1 MSCLNQSAPTF
12 DDTLRVNRAGVEFC
26 LLGSKK
32 IQKVEDATF
41 RCGLG
46 NNKIINRMVGPSS
59 TA

>member
-12 DDTLRVNRAGVEFC
+12 DETLRVNRAGVEFC

-32 IQKVEDATF
+32 IQKVEDATC

-46 NNKIINRMVGPSS
+46 KK
-59 TA
+59 